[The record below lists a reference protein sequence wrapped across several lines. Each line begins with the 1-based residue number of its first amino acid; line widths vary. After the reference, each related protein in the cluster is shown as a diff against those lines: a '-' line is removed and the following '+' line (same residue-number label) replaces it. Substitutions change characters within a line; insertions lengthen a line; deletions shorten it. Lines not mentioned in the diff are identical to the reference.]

1 MEQLETFG
9 PLMFNTT
16 KPSDNGP
23 SKFGASVRSG
33 TANPCVLEPTGTK
46 EADGARAKR
55 GAAARPARDA
65 APAFVAFFLLRV
77 APELT
82 LHLHGGR
89 FDEADRQF
97 ASIGECATRG
107 RRTGLRAPSAL
118 PSR

>member
-65 APAFVAFFLLRV
+65 APDGITVSPATTPPPPGAKSARR
-77 APELT
+77 ET
-82 LHLHGGR
+82 
-89 FDEADRQF
+89 
-97 ASIGECATRG
+97 ASG
-107 RRTGLRAPSAL
+107 
-118 PSR
+118 